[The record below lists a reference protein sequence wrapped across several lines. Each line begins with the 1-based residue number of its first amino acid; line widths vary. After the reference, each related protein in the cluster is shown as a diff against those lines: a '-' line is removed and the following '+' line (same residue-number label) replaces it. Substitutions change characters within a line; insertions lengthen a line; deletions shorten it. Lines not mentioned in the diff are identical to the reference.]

1 MNSMRFDPITV
12 SALLPLGHLRASI
25 NLGNP
30 ILANRDPASGQPV
43 GVSVDLARALAE
55 ALEVELKLVVV
66 DSAGKSVENVAAGIA
81 DIGFCAL
88 DPLRAETLSFTP
100 PYVVIEGAYLVRNES
115 PIVNLAQVDQAGVR
129 VVVGKGSAYDLH
141 LTRSFQRATITR
153 APTSP
158 TVVDTFLSGA
168 QDVAAGVRQ
177 QLEADAL
184 RSPGLRLLPGSFM
197 QIAQAV
203 ATARSRGDAVT
214 ALLSQYVEQQKACGF
229 VSQSLARHQISGT
242 RVAEPHIK

>member
-1 MNSMRFDPITV
+1 MNLMRFDPIAV
-12 SALLPLGHLRASI
+12 SALLPLGRLRASI

-30 ILANRDPASGQPV
+30 ILANRAPASEQPV

-55 ALEVELKLVVV
+55 ALEVDLELVVV
-66 DSAGKSVENVAAGIA
+66 DSAGKSVENVAAGVA

-88 DPLRAETLSFTP
+88 DPLRAETLAFTP

-115 PIVNLAQVDQAGVR
+115 PIVDMAQVDQDGVR

-141 LTRSFQRATITR
+141 LTRSFQHATVTR

-158 TVVDTFLSGA
+158 TVVDTFLAEA

-184 RSPGLRLLPGSFM
+184 RLPGLRLLPGSFM
-197 QIAQAV
+197 QIAQAMT
-203 ATARSRGDAVT
+203 TARNRGDAVAT
-214 ALLSQYVEQQKACGF
+214 LLSQYVEEQKACGF
-229 VSQSLARHQISGT
+229 VSQSLARHQISGA
-242 RVAEPHIK
+242 RVAAPHIK